1 MAYRGVYSGIDL
13 VYHGGRGQ
21 LEYDF
26 DVAAGAD
33 PKAIGLS
40 FGGVGSMAG
49 LFLMDDLVLRH
60 DPDLCLV
67 EFLTA
72 DMIGYTPDALITDA
86 VHGIAEKLL
95 SAGCTPVATSWSAG
109 PPARSRSPPLPQ
121 CTSDSSC

>member
-1 MAYRGVYSGIDL
+1 GFRPRLQGRLEEALASPRMITAGI
-13 VYHGGRGQ
+13 
-21 LEYDF
+21 
-26 DVAAGAD
+26 
-33 PKAIGLS
+33 
-40 FGGVGSMAG
+40 GGVGSMAG

-95 SAGCTPVATSWSAG
+95 SAGCTPVFVYLNRG
-109 PPARSRSPPLPQ
+109 DLDPARRERILEMWEGVAEALGVASIDVAP
-121 CTSDSSC
+121 